1 MKKIIIITGAAG
13 MVGSNLIDKYIN
25 KDVIIIAIDNLKLG
39 KFKFLKNYVNKKNF
53 FFYKIDLSKKIKDTH
68 ISKILNKNY
77 LSEIWHLAAN
87 SQIQKGTKNSQIDL
101 KDTLMTTINTFKLYK
116 KI

>member
-1 MKKIIIITGAAG
+1 

-53 FFYKIDLSKKIKDTH
+53 SFIKL
-68 ISKILNKNY
+68 I
-77 LSEIWHLAAN
+77 
-87 SQIQKGTKNSQIDL
+87 
-101 KDTLMTTINTFKLYK
+101 
-116 KI
+116 

>member
-39 KFKFLKNYVNKKNF
+39 KFKFLK
-53 FFYKIDLSKKIKDTH
+53 I
-68 ISKILNKNY
+68 
-77 LSEIWHLAAN
+77 
-87 SQIQKGTKNSQIDL
+87 
-101 KDTLMTTINTFKLYK
+101 M
-116 KI
+116 